1 MDLEHEDIEEKEAKK
16 KAKIS
21 KVRKLWMVS
30 GCLFSSVSLIVIFFV
45 LIGIVLFMLLG
56 DEKKEPV
63 SGGGGLIG
71 NTICRPGDKQLT
83 AADLDPHLK
92 GVFTSKGQAF
102 IDA

>member
-63 SGGGGLIG
+63 SGGGRV
-71 NTICRPGDKQLT
+71 NR
-83 AADLDPHLK
+83 
-92 GVFTSKGQAF
+92 
-102 IDA
+102 